1 MDQLAVFISLPLWQL
16 FIFFGWV
23 VLVRINLASVF
34 SPLFLFSIFLWQD
47 CLSSP
52 LPYQTSLTS
61 LCKREVCVA
70 PTCNCMSCLYF
81 YFFILNLFYCSHFV
95 IITCTACVLLL
106 LLSLRC
112 RICEIDACIWHSS
125 SSLVKWSIPYDPIS
139 SQTKS
144 IVCINLMLL

>member
-81 YFFILNLFYCSHFV
+81 YFKS
-95 IITCTACVLLL
+95 VLLF
-106 LLSLRC
+106 SLRDHHLHC
-112 RICEIDACIWHSS
+112 MRVVVVVVSTLSHLWDWRMYLAFLILTSKMKHP
-125 SSLVKWSIPYDPIS
+125 LWSHLKP
-139 SQTKS
+139 
-144 IVCINLMLL
+144 N